1 MSNSI
6 FEDALFLAAGGIVGL
21 IAGAALMSDDEED
34 DDEEEEV
41 RVAPKATSRSIED
54 LVASLKSEAQQA
66 LVNCETDEEREE
78 VSASIRQSIEGLQAV
93 LAKRTATASKATEKE
108 AEASDRFVDLGEDGQ
123 PQPNES
129 FAPKPAQRFQD
140 LAAKLE
146 QALDETLADLPP
158 VTSRPSA
165 PATCGDS

>member
-6 FEDALFLAAGGIVGL
+6 FEDALLLAAGGIVGL
-21 IAGAALMSDDEED
+21 IAGAALMSDDEDD
-34 DDEEEEV
+34 DDEEEEA
-41 RVAPKATSRSIED
+41 RIEPKAAGRNIED

-78 VSASIRQSIEGLQAV
+78 VIASIRKSIEGLQAV
-93 LAKRTATASKATEKE
+93 LAKRTAAAEATETE
-108 AEASDRFVDLGEDGQ
+108 TEASDRFVELGKDGK
-123 PQPNES
+123 PQPDES

>member
-21 IAGAALMSDDEED
+21 IAGAALMSDDE
-34 DDEEEEV
+34 DDEEEEA
-41 RVAPKATSRSIED
+41 RVAPKSTGRSIED

-78 VSASIRQSIEGLQAV
+78 VSASIRKSIEGLQAV
-93 LAKRTATASKATEKE
+93 LAKRTATAKATETE
-108 AEASDRFVDLGEDGQ
+108 AEASASFVNLSEDGQ
-123 PQPNES
+123 PQPDEL

>member
-34 DDEEEEV
+34 DDKEEA
-41 RVAPKATSRSIED
+41 RVAPKAADRSIED

-78 VSASIRQSIEGLQAV
+78 VSASIRKSIEGLQAV
-93 LAKRTATASKATEKE
+93 LAKRTATAKATETE
-108 AEASDRFVDLGEDGQ
+108 AEASDRFVELGKDGQ
-123 PQPNES
+123 PQPDES

-165 PATCGDS
+165 PVTCGDS

>member
-34 DDEEEEV
+34 DDKEEA
-41 RVAPKATSRSIED
+41 RVAPKAADRSIED

-78 VSASIRQSIEGLQAV
+78 VSASIRKSIEGLQAV
-93 LAKRTATASKATEKE
+93 LAKRTATAKATETE
-108 AEASDRFVDLGEDGQ
+108 AEASASFVNLSEDGQ
-123 PQPNES
+123 PQPDES

>member
-6 FEDALFLAAGGIVGL
+6 FEDALLLAAGGIVGRS
-21 IAGAALMSDDEED
+21 AGAALMSDDEDD
-34 DDEEEEV
+34 DDEEEEA
-41 RVAPKATSRSIED
+41 RIEPKAAGRNIED

-78 VSASIRQSIEGLQAV
+78 VSASIRKSIEGLQAV
-93 LAKRTATASKATEKE
+93 LAKRTAA
-108 AEASDRFVDLGEDGQ
+108 AEATDPEPDASDWCVALGKDGT
-123 PQPNES
+123 PQPDES

>member
-34 DDEEEEV
+34 AETEEEV
-41 RVAPKATSRSIED
+41 IAPKATNRSIEE

-66 LVNCETDEEREE
+66 LVDCETDEEREE
-78 VSASIRQSIEGLQAV
+78 VSASIRQSIEGVQAV
-93 LAKRTATASKATEKE
+93 LAKRTATAKVTE
-108 AEASDRFVDLGEDGQ
+108 AEASDRFVELGKDEQ
-123 PQPNES
+123 PQPDES
-129 FAPKPAQRFQD
+129 FAPKPAARFQQ

-158 VTSRPSA
+158 VTNRPSA
-165 PATCGDS
+165 LATCGDS

>member
-21 IAGAALMSDDEED
+21 IAGAALMSDNED
-34 DDEEEEV
+34 DDDEDDEA
-41 RVAPKATSRSIED
+41 RVAPKAAGRSIEE
-54 LVASLKSEAQQA
+54 LVASLKSESRQA

-78 VSASIRQSIEGLQAV
+78 VSASIRKSIEGLQAV
-93 LAKRTATASKATEKE
+93 LAKRTAAKATETE
-108 AEASDRFVDLGEDGQ
+108 AEASDRFVELGKDGQ
-123 PQPNES
+123 PQPDES

-140 LAAKLE
+140 LAAKLK

>member
-21 IAGAALMSDDEED
+21 IAGAALMSDKEED
-34 DDEEEEV
+34 DDEDEEE
-41 RVAPKATSRSIED
+41 RVAPKVAGRSIEE
-54 LVASLKSEAQQA
+54 LVASLKNEAQQA

-93 LAKRTATASKATEKE
+93 LAKRTAAASKATETD
-108 AEASDRFVDLGEDGQ
+108 AEASDRFVELGKDGQ
-123 PQPNES
+123 PDES
-129 FAPKPAQRFQD
+129 FAPKPAARFQE

>member
-34 DDEEEEV
+34 DGEEEV
-41 RVAPKATSRSIED
+41 RVAPKAAGRSIED
-54 LVASLKSEAQQA
+54 LVASLKNEAQRA

-78 VSASIRQSIEGLQAV
+78 VSASIRKSIEGLQAV
-93 LAKRTATASKATEKE
+93 LAKRTAAAKATETE
-108 AEASDRFVDLGEDGQ
+108 AEASDRFVDRGEDGQ
-123 PQPNES
+123 PQPDES

>member
-6 FEDALFLAAGGIVGL
+6 FEDALLLAAGGIVGL
-21 IAGAALMSDDEED
+21 IAGAALMSDDEE
-34 DDEEEEV
+34 EEEEH
-41 RVAPKATSRSIED
+41 VAPKPVGPSIEE
-54 LVASLKSEAQQA
+54 LIASLKSEAQQA

-78 VSASIRQSIEGLQAV
+78 VSANIRQSVEDLQAV
-93 LAKRTATASKATEKE
+93 LAKRTAATKATE
-108 AEASDRFVDLGEDGQ
+108 AEASDRFVELGKDGQ

-129 FAPKPAQRFQD
+129 FAPKPAQRFQE

-146 QALDETLADLPP
+146 HALDETLADLPP

>member
-6 FEDALFLAAGGIVGL
+6 FEDALLLAAGGIVGL

-34 DDEEEEV
+34 DDEEEA
-41 RVAPKATSRSIED
+41 RVAPKAAGRSIED
-54 LVASLKSEAQQA
+54 LVASLKNEAQQA

-78 VSASIRQSIEGLQAV
+78 VSASIRKSIEGLQAV
-93 LAKRTATASKATEKE
+93 LAKRTATAKATETE
-108 AEASDRFVDLGEDGQ
+108 AEASDRFVELGKDGK

>member
-34 DDEEEEV
+34 DDKEEA
-41 RVAPKATSRSIED
+41 RVAPKAADRSIED

-78 VSASIRQSIEGLQAV
+78 VSASIRKSIEGLQAV
-93 LAKRTATASKATEKE
+93 LA
-108 AEASDRFVDLGEDGQ
+108 GNG
-123 PQPNES
+123 
-129 FAPKPAQRFQD
+129 
-140 LAAKLE
+140 
-146 QALDETLADLPP
+146 
-158 VTSRPSA
+158 SRSI
-165 PATCGDS
+165 

>member
-6 FEDALFLAAGGIVGL
+6 LEDALLLAAGGIVGL

-34 DDEEEEV
+34 GDEEKAE
-41 RVAPKATSRSIED
+41 RVAPKATRSSIEE
-54 LVASLKSEAQQA
+54 LIASLKNEAQQA

-78 VSASIRQSIEGLQAV
+78 VSASIRKSIEGLQAV
-93 LAKRTATASKATEKE
+93 LAKRTAAKATETE
-108 AEASDRFVDLGEDGQ
+108 AEASDRFVELGKDGQ
-123 PQPNES
+123 PQPDES

>member
-21 IAGAALMSDDEED
+21 IAGAALMSDDED
-34 DDEEEEV
+34 DEDEEEEA
-41 RVAPKATSRSIED
+41 RVAPKAAGRSIEE

-93 LAKRTATASKATEKE
+93 LAKRTATAKATETE
-108 AEASDRFVDLGEDGQ
+108 AEASASFVNLSEDGQ
-123 PQPNES
+123 PQPDES

>member
-21 IAGAALMSDDEED
+21 IAGAALMSDDE
-34 DDEEEEV
+34 DDEEGEA
-41 RVAPKATSRSIED
+41 RVEPKAAGRSIED

-78 VSASIRQSIEGLQAV
+78 VSASIRKSIEGLQAV
-93 LAKRTATASKATEKE
+93 LAKRTATAKATETE
-108 AEASDRFVDLGEDGQ
+108 AEASDRFVELGKDGQ
-123 PQPNES
+123 PQPDES

-146 QALDETLADLPP
+146 QALRLVEREL
-158 VTSRPSA
+158 
-165 PATCGDS
+165 

>member
-21 IAGAALMSDDEED
+21 IAGAALMSDDE
-34 DDEEEEV
+34 DDEEGEA
-41 RVAPKATSRSIED
+41 RVEPKAAGRSIED

-78 VSASIRQSIEGLQAV
+78 VSASIRKSIEGLQAV
-93 LAKRTATASKATEKE
+93 LAKRTATAKATETE
-108 AEASDRFVDLGEDGQ
+108 AEASDRFVELGKDGQ
-123 PQPNES
+123 PQPDES

-140 LAAKLE
+140 LAAKLG

>member
-6 FEDALFLAAGGIVGL
+6 FEDALLLAAGGIVGL

-34 DDEEEEV
+34 DDEEEA
-41 RVAPKATSRSIED
+41 RVAPKAAGRSIED
-54 LVASLKSEAQQA
+54 LVASLKNEAQQA

-78 VSASIRQSIEGLQAV
+78 VSASIRKSIEGLQAV
-93 LAKRTATASKATEKE
+93 LAKRTAAKATETE
-108 AEASDRFVDLGEDGQ
+108 AEASDRFVELGKDGQ
-123 PQPNES
+123 PQPDES

>member
-34 DDEEEEV
+34 DDEEEA
-41 RVAPKATSRSIED
+41 RVAPKAAGRSIED
-54 LVASLKSEAQQA
+54 LVASLKNEAQQA
-66 LVNCETDEEREE
+66 LVNCETDEEREN
-78 VSASIRQSIEGLQAV
+78 VSARIRESIAGLQAA
-93 LAKRTATASKATEKE
+93 LAKRTASAEAAETE
-108 AEASDRFVDLGEDGQ
+108 AEASARFVTLGKDGQ

-129 FAPKPAQRFQD
+129 FAPEPAKRFQQ
-140 LAAKLE
+140 LTAKLE

>member
-1 MSNSI
+1 MI
-6 FEDALFLAAGGIVGL
+6 
-21 IAGAALMSDDEED
+21 SDDEED
-34 DDEEEEV
+34 TDEEEEA

-54 LVASLKSEAQQA
+54 LVASLKNEAQQA

-78 VSASIRQSIEGLQAV
+78 VSASIRQYIEGLQAV
-93 LAKRTATASKATEKE
+93 LAKRTAVAKAKEME
-108 AEASDRFVDLGEDGQ
+108 AEAFDRFVKLGKDGQ
-123 PQPNES
+123 PQPDES

>member
-6 FEDALFLAAGGIVGL
+6 LEDALLLAAGGIVGL

-34 DDEEEEV
+34 GDEEKAE
-41 RVAPKATSRSIED
+41 RVAPKATRSSIEE
-54 LVASLKSEAQQA
+54 LIASLKNEAQQA

-93 LAKRTATASKATEKE
+93 LAKRTATAKAAETE
-108 AEASDRFVDLGEDGQ
+108 AEASDRFVELGKDGQ
-123 PQPNES
+123 PQPDES
-129 FAPKPAQRFQD
+129 FAPKPAQRFKD

>member
-34 DDEEEEV
+34 EEDEEEA
-41 RVAPKATSRSIED
+41 VAPKAVGRNIDE
-54 LVASLKSEAQQA
+54 LIASLKSEAQQA
-66 LVNCETDEEREE
+66 FVNCETDEEREE

-93 LAKRTATASKATEKE
+93 LAKHTAVKGTEE
-108 AEASDRFVDLGEDGQ
+108 EASTSFINLGEDGQ

>member
-21 IAGAALMSDDEED
+21 IAGAALMSDEEED
-34 DDEEEEV
+34 DDEDEEE
-41 RVAPKATSRSIED
+41 RVAPKVAGRSIEE
-54 LVASLKSEAQQA
+54 LVASLKNEAQQA

-78 VSASIRQSIEGLQAV
+78 VSASIRKSIEGLQAV
-93 LAKRTATASKATEKE
+93 LAKRTATAKATETD
-108 AEASDRFVDLGEDGQ
+108 AEASDRFVELGKDGQ
-123 PQPNES
+123 PDES
-129 FAPKPAQRFQD
+129 FAPKPAARVQE

>member
-6 FEDALFLAAGGIVGL
+6 FEDALLLAAGGIVGL
-21 IAGAALMSDDEED
+21 IAGAALMSDDEDD
-34 DDEEEEV
+34 DDEEEEA
-41 RVAPKATSRSIED
+41 RIEPKAAAE
-54 LVASLKSEAQQA
+54 
-66 LVNCETDEEREE
+66 
-78 VSASIRQSIEGLQAV
+78 
-93 LAKRTATASKATEKE
+93 ATETE
-108 AEASDRFVDLGEDGQ
+108 TEASDRFVELGKDGK
-123 PQPNES
+123 PQPDES